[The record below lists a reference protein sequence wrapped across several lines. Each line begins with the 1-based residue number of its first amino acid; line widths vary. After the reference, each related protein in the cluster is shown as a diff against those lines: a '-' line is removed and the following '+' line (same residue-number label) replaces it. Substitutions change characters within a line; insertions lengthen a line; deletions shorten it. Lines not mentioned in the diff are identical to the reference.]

1 MPSTPR
7 TIRTEI
13 TAETAVSLV
22 LVGLLAGGIAGDMIV
37 GLLFFAL
44 ALLVYLLYRILRT
57 LELIAAKR

>member
-7 TIRTEI
+7 TVRTKVP
-13 TAETAVSLV
+13 TETAVGLV
-22 LVGLLAGGIAGDMIV
+22 LVGLLAGGLAGDIIV
-37 GLLFFAL
+37 GLLFFVL